1 MGFVSSHSGI
11 LQLGNKLTPTMMKID
26 DTGPTGEWQRDYIT
40 NFDEKIVS
48 HLNLDR
54 STKILGKDPARYTL
68 YDGFLEQDRYWIR
81 DINTSRMTADST
93 VLYRPGIVNALLK
106 SVKYLLTRK
115 TKEGMMI
122 KGPQGVGKSYTLV
135 NLTRYLLAS
144 KEYVVTIIPD
154 CEHWGDM
161 DYLFRCILH
170 SVGVDASSL
179 TYSSADAASIKQL
192 IRDIDKILAQRGRK
206 WVFIFD
212 QINKLF
218 ARTEFRRIQNVGMLP
233 FPFRLI
239 KEIMEPGR
247 IISIISASANND
259 ASHRENHGG
268 FLDFIHQNH
277 FEKREMQML
286 YTDKKVSSWSM
297 PELEYATGRV
307 PWYLNRW
314 VVGVNA
320 QYASEVRSEINSS
333 LHKLKR
339 EKKDEWEFFTS
350 SSLQYLLQ
358 ARISDAPSHYDR
370 KYLLLKPE
378 RGSYVF
384 IPLFPLVEEAY
395 RKFFWDELL
404 KHIGEHE
411 AKLLQICA
419 HEKTTDDVRG
429 RLFEQMV
436 ISRLSQSGL
445 SANDVT
451 KILDAANITMTS
463 DMRAALECP
472 FILDLLQGM
481 AYPSFAPSNA
491 CTLYIPL
498 SPNFPAVDL
507 IFRLGKVVIAFQ
519 IHVSEKHTN
528 VLPALQLHA
537 KNAEW
542 KKGGIHTIILLYL
555 VPVDRLE
562 NNSKTAKSLKRK
574 RQQQPE
580 TSTDSIQ
587 YYGCKY
593 VTLHNS
599 LHDFEPL
606 QNMKWPV

>member
-1 MGFVSSHSGI
+1 M
-11 LQLGNKLTPTMMKID
+11 
-26 DTGPTGEWQRDYIT
+26 GPTGEWTSSYIKLIT
-40 NFDEKIVS
+40 EKIHN
-48 HLNLDR
+48 HLDVDR
-54 STKILGKDPARYTL
+54 SIKILRKSPARYTL
-68 YDGFLEQDRYWIR
+68 QDGFMEQDLYWIR
-81 DINTSRMTADST
+81 HINTSRMRADST
-93 VLYRPGIVNALLK
+93 VLYRPKIVNGIIK
-106 SVKYLLTRK
+106 DVKRMLMSITI
-115 TKEGMMI
+115 EGMMI

-135 NLTRYLLAS
+135 NLARCLLAS
-144 KEYVVTIIPD
+144 QKYLVTIIPN
-154 CEHWGDM
+154 CEHWGNM

-179 TYSSADAASIKQL
+179 MYSSENAAAMMQL
-192 IRDIDKILAQRGRK
+192 IRDIDKILEERGRQ

-212 QINKLF
+212 RINGLF
-218 ARTEFRRIQNVGMLP
+218 ARPEFRATLCVGTLP
-233 FPFRLI
+233 YPFRLI
-239 KEIMEPGR
+239 NEIMEPGR

-259 ASHRENHGG
+259 VSHRENHGG
-268 FLDFIHQNH
+268 FRDFVHPNH
-277 FEKREMQML
+277 FEKREMEML

-314 VVGVNA
+314 VAGVNA
-320 QYASEVRSEINSS
+320 QYASEVRSEINSA

-339 EKKDEWEFFTS
+339 EKKDEWEFFTT

-358 ARISDAPSHYDR
+358 TRISDVPSYYDR

-378 RGSYVF
+378 LGSYAF

-404 KHIGEHE
+404 KYIGEHE

-429 RLFEQMV
+429 YLFGQMV
-436 ISRLSQSGL
+436 ILRLSQSGL
-445 SANDVT
+445 SANVVT
-451 KILDAANITMTS
+451 KILNEANVTMTS

-472 FILDLLQGM
+472 FILDLLQGL
-481 AYPSFAPSNA
+481 AYPSFAPSDA
-491 CTLYIPL
+491 FTLYIPL

-519 IHVSEKHTN
+519 IHVSKKHTD
-528 VLPALQLHA
+528 VLPSLQLHA
-537 KNAEW
+537 RNAKW
-542 KKGGIHTIILLYL
+542 KKGGIHTIILVYL

-562 NNSKTAKSLKRK
+562 KNSKTAKSLKRK
-574 RQQQPE
+574 RQQHPE

-606 QNMKWPV
+606 RKMKWPV